1 MTVGKKRTNKI
12 TLIVCNKPI
21 RREDATSD
29 IVGETHRHGNMK
41 KIKKDAGSPSYVRHG
56 V

>member
-1 MTVGKKRTNKI
+1 MVSPTSLNLPLPDDSWKKRTNKI

-29 IVGETHRHGNMK
+29 IVGETHRL
-41 KIKKDAGSPSYVRHG
+41 Y
-56 V
+56 